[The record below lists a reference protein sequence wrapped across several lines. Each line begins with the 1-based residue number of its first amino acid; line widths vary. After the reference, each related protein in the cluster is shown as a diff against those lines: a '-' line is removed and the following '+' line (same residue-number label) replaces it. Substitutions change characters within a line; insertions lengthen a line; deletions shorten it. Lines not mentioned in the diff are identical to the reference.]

1 MKKIYKKVIYLEF
14 PDEFAYIE
22 QYIDVERDMKF
33 VNILFEIDNENQGNK
48 VVCSVLELIFR
59 NK

>member
-1 MKKIYKKVIYLEF
+1 
-14 PDEFAYIE
+14 
-22 QYIDVERDMKF
+22 

-59 NK
+59 NKW